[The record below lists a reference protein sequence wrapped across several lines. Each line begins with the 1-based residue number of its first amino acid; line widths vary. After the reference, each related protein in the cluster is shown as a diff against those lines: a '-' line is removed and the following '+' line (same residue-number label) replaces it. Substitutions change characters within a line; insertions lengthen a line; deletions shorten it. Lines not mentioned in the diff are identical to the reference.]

1 SFIDE
6 EVGTLG
12 VAALIAL
19 LLIVALFG
27 AFFRS
32 WRTALITLITIP
44 VSLTAAA
51 LVLDLRGTGMNTM
64 VLAGMVLAL
73 AVIVGDVAEDLN
85 GIARARSAAARSG
98 HETADGGT
106 EAGQDQSQDERRRD
120 SVIPGA
126 LRAARTPMLYSLLIM
141 ALAVMPALFI
151 SGENGALFGPLVQSY
166 LLALV
171 VSMIVALTVTA
182 ALAFVLPVGSKAPE
196 RRSLARL
203 QGAYGRTVTRLTQK
217 TRWVFAAAA
226 VLAVAGLALAP
237 QLAGTRPVV
246 PVLADKTLVVHW
258 SAIAGTSDQEMSR
271 ITEAAA
277 VELRTVPGV
286 ANVGG
291 HVGRAITS
299 DQVGD
304 VSSGEL
310 WVTVAPDASYPDTA
324 AAVDRVIAGYAGLT
338 SKISTYPQQRIDR
351 IREEADSG
359 FAVRVFGLDPTVL
372 RQKAAEV
379 QTILEHTAGVVNPHV
394 DLPPEQPIAEV
405 RVDLAA
411 AQKAGVVPG
420 DVRRAAAALLQGIEV
435 GNLYEQQNVFS
446 VIVRGNAATRNSLD

>member
-1 SFIDE
+1 MIDTSVYRQASFIDE

-44 VSLTAAA
+44 VSLTASA

-196 RRSLARL
+196 TAFP
-203 QGAYGRTVTRLTQK
+203 GAAGKAPTAGTVTRLTQK

-277 VELRTVPGV
+277 VRTAHRPGR
-286 ANVGG
+286 GQC
-291 HVGRAITS
+291 RRT
-299 DQVGD
+299 
-304 VSSGEL
+304 
-310 WVTVAPDASYPDTA
+310 
-324 AAVDRVIAGYAGLT
+324 
-338 SKISTYPQQRIDR
+338 
-351 IREEADSG
+351 
-359 FAVRVFGLDPTVL
+359 
-372 RQKAAEV
+372 
-379 QTILEHTAGVVNPHV
+379 
-394 DLPPEQPIAEV
+394 
-405 RVDLAA
+405 
-411 AQKAGVVPG
+411 
-420 DVRRAAAALLQGIEV
+420 RRARDHFGS
-435 GNLYEQQNVFS
+435 G
-446 VIVRGNAATRNSLD
+446 R